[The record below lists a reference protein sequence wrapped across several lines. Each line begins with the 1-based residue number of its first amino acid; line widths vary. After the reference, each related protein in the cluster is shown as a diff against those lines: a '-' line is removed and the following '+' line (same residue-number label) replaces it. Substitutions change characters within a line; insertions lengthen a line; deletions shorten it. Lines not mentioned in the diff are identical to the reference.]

1 MKRDRL
7 FRVKR
12 RPNPENWG
20 PDEPMTLIEAVAVF
34 FPDGPLTLSS
44 FRTEIAAERLEVAR
58 VAGKDLITP
67 RAIRKMITPCPA
79 AKPNRPVS
87 GTEKT
92 RASGTSGIEN
102 GKLAQAAAEKTLTAR
117 RKRSK
122 PTSPTA
128 TPPRMARPTLI
139 HSR

>member
-7 FRVKR
+7 FRAKR
-12 RPNPENWG
+12 RPHPEDWG

-58 VAGKDLITP
+58 VAGKDLTTP
-67 RAIRKMITPCPA
+67 RAIRKMMTPCRA

-92 RASGTSGIEN
+92 LVFGTSGIEN

-122 PTSPTA
+122 TTSPTG
-128 TPPRMARPTLI
+128 TPPQPGRPTLI